1 MQWDLDEEKLAW
13 TNTGC
18 SQWKWIIENYML
30 VKMNEC
36 LLYIYDFY
44 LLNINSYQF
53 ISSLQYNVS
62 NQWNIVW
69 WFQEVLYASNS
80 VFAFPM

>member
-36 LLYIYDFY
+36 LLYSYYFYDN
-44 LLNINSYQF
+44 L
-53 ISSLQYNVS
+53 SSM
-62 NQWNIVW
+62 
-69 WFQEVLYASNS
+69 AK
-80 VFAFPM
+80 